1 MAQGYPLLAT
11 ENDMT
16 PVNGFVAV
24 VNSDATPLQY
34 NGQAVPC
41 RGLLFQNVVGN
52 VSLVM
57 ADGSSVIIQATA
69 SWFGIQYMRVAYVK
83 ATGST
88 YTGQLHAC
96 Y

>member
-1 MAQGYPLLAT
+1 MQGPALLNT
-11 ENDMT
+11 QNDMT
-16 PVNGFVAV
+16 PINGVTLV

-34 NGQAVPC
+34 NGQAIPC

-52 VSLVM
+52 ISVVM
-57 ADGSSVIIQATA
+57 ADGSAVTLASTA
-69 SWFGIQYMRVAYVK
+69 SWFGVIYLRVAYVK